1 DGGRLPVRPLR
12 EHHPHHGRGSPD
24 PLPAAVRK
32 STMEY
37 RKGDLARSLAG
48 HDRGNYFI
56 ILAEAGEYVILV
68 NGVSRT
74 MERPK
79 KKNKKHV
86 QVVHRDGGV
95 PATDEAVRLCIR
107 DYEREIHQKQEESGC
122 QRQM

>member
-1 DGGRLPVRPLR
+1 
-12 EHHPHHGRGSPD
+12 
-24 PLPAAVRK
+24 
-32 STMEY
+32 MEY

-107 DYEREIHQKQEESGC
+107 DYERAIHQNQEERKC
-122 QRQM
+122 LKQM